1 MSPEWMIALDR
12 AEKTMKQRRI
22 DPLSDPLEAQAW
34 RGLEAVSALLAR
46 LLNGRGRP
54 EPRGTRRPCRAG
66 LLPCVQARVASR
78 PDLSLSVLYSLSR
91 SGGRNRRKCA
101 AAAGSAAMQDPSNG
115 L

>member
-54 EPRGTRRPCRAG
+54 EPRGTRRALPGRA
-66 LLPCVQARVASR
+66 VALRAS
-78 PDLSLSVLYSLSR
+78 P
-91 SGGRNRRKCA
+91 RRF
-101 AAAGSAAMQDPSNG
+101 
-115 L
+115 